1 VDSERL
7 QQIEQLYHEVSSLE
21 QRFRDEFLRRACR
34 GDDALRKDVESLL
47 SHEKASESFLE
58 TSALRE
64 HAPSLAEGWTDVPEP
79 EVGRAIGRY
88 QILEKI
94 GAGGMGLVFRARDTH
109 LGRTVA
115 LKVLPSGLTA
125 DKDLRARFVREAK
138 AASALNHLN
147 IITIYD
153 IGEADGVEFIAMEF
167 VQGQT
172 LRDILAGQK
181 LALSEALDYS
191 IQIVQALHA
200 AHSAGIIH
208 RDIKPA
214 NIMIV
219 ETPTGPRKAK
229 LLDFGLAK
237 LIEPHRQGDAAEA
250 ETMKGVVLGTA
261 AYMSPE
267 QAEGK
272 LIDARSDIFS
282 LGAVLYEMASGKRP
296 FQGKSTFAVLHA
308 VLHDEPAP
316 LTGIPAELHSVLLR
330 CLRKDPGL
338 RFQTAGD
345 LELALEACRPL
356 SVAASG
362 HPAKSIAVLPFAN
375 ASGDKDNDYFSDGLA
390 EEMINSLTKLQGLQV
405 TARTS
410 AFALRYK
417 DLDIREIGSKLNVEY
432 ILQGSVRRAGNRMR
446 VTAQLVN
453 VETGYHLWSERYDRE
468 MTDVFAIQDEIS
480 QAIVETLRLR
490 LIKGPLQASRH
501 PANFEAYSLYLKG
514 RHFQEKRTPEG
525 YAKAKACFDQAL
537 ALDSKYA
544 LALLG
549 LAEFYWLNAFYGFQ
563 YPKEALLRSKE
574 ATLRALE
581 IDNSLPEAHAILGA
595 LLGMADCDWAAAEES
610 FQRALELDP
619 NSSYALFRYANF
631 YLRPNGRVEEAIKLL
646 ERALEIDPLSV
657 VTLWAV
663 AYYHYSSKQYDR
675 AIKHLLAVIDL
686 EPSFYLAYC
695 VMGLDYA
702 QLGMEESSIAALEKA
717 GELVPSN
724 PFTTGLLA
732 YAKGKAGKTEESLK
746 LIEKLQIQMERT
758 YVPAKSF
765 MFAYAGVED
774 WSAVLD
780 WAEKSV
786 DDRDPM
792 SIMNL
797 LMEPTL
803 DPVRSNPRYAAIF
816 RKMNLYSV
824 CITK

>member
-1 VDSERL
+1 LNPERL
-7 QQIEQLYHEVSSLE
+7 QQIEQLYHKVSSLDD
-21 QRFRDEFLRRACR
+21 RLRDEFLKRVCL
-34 GDDALRKDVESLL
+34 GDEGLRKEVESLL
-47 SHEKASESFLE
+47 SHEKQAEGFLE
-58 TSALRE
+58 SSALQKE
-64 HAPSLAEGWTDVPEP
+64 APSLAEGWAEAPAP
-79 EVGRAIGRY
+79 EVGSSIGRY
-88 QILEKI
+88 QVLEKI
-94 GAGGMGLVFRARDTH
+94 GAGGMGLVYRARDTH

-125 DKDLRARFVREAK
+125 DREHRARFVREAK
-138 AASALNHLN
+138 AASALNHPN

-153 IGEADGVEFIAMEF
+153 IGEADGIEFIAMEY

-172 LRDILAGQK
+172 LRELIAGQR
-181 LALSEALDYS
+181 LTFSEALS
-191 IQIVQALHA
+191 IALQVVEALHA

-214 NIMIV
+214 NIMILV
-219 ETPTGPRKAK
+219 TQAEQRKAK

-237 LIEPHRQGDAAEA
+237 LMEPHRQGEAPDA
-250 ETMKGVVLGTA
+250 ETMNGAILGTA

-272 LIDARSDIFS
+272 SIDARSDIFS
-282 LGAVLYEMASGKRP
+282 LGAALYEMISGRRP
-296 FQGKSTFAVLHA
+296 FQGKSNFAVLNA
-308 VLHDEPAP
+308 VLHEEPAP
-316 LTGIPAELHSVLLR
+316 LTGIPSEIQNILSR

-345 LELALEACRPL
+345 LRLALEACRPFP
-356 SVAASG
+356 AASSG
-362 HPAKSIAVLPFAN
+362 LSAKSIAVLPFAN
-375 ASGDKDNDYFSDGLA
+375 VSGDKNNDYFSDGLT

-453 VETGYHLWSERYDRE
+453 VKTGYHLWSERYDRE

-490 LIKGPLQASRH
+490 LIKGPVQTSRH
-501 PANFEAYSLYLKG
+501 PADFEAYSLYLKG

-525 YAKAKACFDQAL
+525 YAKAKAYFEQAL

-544 LALLG
+544 LSLLG
-549 LAEFYWLNAFYGFQ
+549 LAEFHWLNAFYGFH
-563 YPKEALLRSKE
+563 YPKEALRRSKE

-581 IDNSLPEAHAILGA
+581 IDDTLPEAHAILGA
-595 LLGMADCDWAAAEES
+595 LLGLSDFDWAAAERS
-610 FQRALELDP
+610 FQRAMDLDSS
-619 NSSYALFRYANF
+619 SSYVLFRYANF
-631 YLRPNGRVEEAIKLL
+631 YLRPNGRPAEAVKLL
-646 ERALEIDPLSV
+646 ERSLEIDPLSV
-657 VTLWAV
+657 VTLWTM
-663 AYYHYSSKQYDR
+663 AYYQYSSKQYDR
-675 AIKHLLAVIDL
+675 AIKHLLSVIDL
-686 EPSFYLAYC
+686 EPSFYLAPC
-695 VMGLDYA
+695 VMGLAYA
-702 QLGMEESSIAALEKA
+702 QLGMEENSIAALEKA
-717 GELVPSN
+717 GDLVAGN

-732 YAKGKAGKTEESLK
+732 YAKGKAGQTEEAFR
-746 LIEKLQIQMERT
+746 LIEKLRFQAEKS

-765 MFAYAGVED
+765 MFAYAGLED
-774 WSAVLD
+774 WTSVLD

-803 DPVRSNPRYAAIF
+803 DPVRSDRRYAAIF
-816 RKMNLYSV
+816 RKMNLNSV
-824 CITK
+824 CGAS

>member
-1 VDSERL
+1 VNSERL
-7 QQIEQLYHEVSSLE
+7 RQVEQLYHKIASMEGH
-21 QRFRDEFLRRACR
+21 LRNEALRKACR
-34 GDDALRKDVESLL
+34 GDADLRREIESLL
-47 SHEKASESFLE
+47 DHEEESDSFLE
-58 TSALRE
+58 SSALME
-64 HAPSLAEGWTDVPEP
+64 HAPSLAEGWSATPEP
-79 EVGRAIGRY
+79 EVGSSVGRY
-88 QILEKI
+88 KIEKKI
-94 GAGGMGLVFRARDTH
+94 GAGGMGLVYRALDLH
-109 LGRTVA
+109 LSRTVA

-138 AASALNHLN
+138 AASALNHPN

-153 IGEADGVEFIAMEF
+153 IGEADSVEFIAMEF
-167 VQGQT
+167 VEGQT
-172 LRDILAGQK
+172 IRATLAGQR
-181 LALSEALDYS
+181 LSISEALDYS

-214 NIMIV
+214 NIMIA
-219 ETPTGPRKAK
+219 ETPSGPRKVK

-237 LIEPHRQGDAAEA
+237 LMEPRREEDAEDA
-250 ETMKGVVLGTA
+250 ETMKGAVLGTA

-272 LIDARSDIFS
+272 SIDARSDIFS
-282 LGAVLYEMASGKRP
+282 LGAVMYEMLSGRKP
-296 FQGKSTFAVLHA
+296 FPGKSNPAVWRAVLHE
-308 VLHDEPAP
+308 EPAP
-316 LTGIPAELHSVLLR
+316 LKGIPTELQSVLSR
-330 CLRKDPGL
+330 CLRKDPAL

-356 SVAASG
+356 SPSWSVF
-362 HPAKSIAVLPFAN
+362 PAKSIAVLPFAN
-375 ASGDKDNDYFSDGLA
+375 VSGDKDNDYFSDGLT
-390 EEMINSLTKLQGLQV
+390 EEMINSLTNLQGLQV

-453 VETGYHLWSERYDRE
+453 VETGYHLWSERFDRE

-490 LIKGPLQASRH
+490 LIKGPSKTSRH
-501 PANFEAYSLYLKG
+501 PADFEAYSLYLKG
-514 RHFQEKRTPEG
+514 RYFQEKRTPEG
-525 YAKAKACFDQAL
+525 YAKAKACFDRAL
-537 ALDSKYA
+537 TLDSKYA

-563 YPKEALLRSKE
+563 YPREALLRSKE
-574 ATLRALE
+574 STLRALA
-581 IDNSLPEAHAILGA
+581 IDDTLPEAHAILGA
-595 LLGMADCDWAAAEES
+595 LLGMADCDWAAAERS
-610 FQRALELDP
+610 FKRALELDP

-631 YLRPNGRVEEAIKLL
+631 YLRPNGRIEEAVKLL
-646 ERALEIDPLSV
+646 ERTLEIDPLSV
-657 VTLWAV
+657 VTLWAM
-663 AYYHYSSKQYDR
+663 AYYQYSSKQYDR

-717 GELVPSN
+717 GELVPAN
-724 PFTTGLLA
+724 PLTTGLLA
-732 YAKGKAGKTEESLK
+732 YAKGRAGKTEESLR
-746 LIEKLQIQMERT
+746 LIQRLRFQAERA
-758 YVPAKSF
+758 YVPAKAF
-765 MFAYAGVED
+765 MFAYAGIED
-774 WSAVLD
+774 WSSVLD

-803 DPVRSNPRYAAIF
+803 DPVRSNPRYAQIF
-816 RKMNLYSV
+816 RKMNLYS
-824 CITK
+824 IPDS